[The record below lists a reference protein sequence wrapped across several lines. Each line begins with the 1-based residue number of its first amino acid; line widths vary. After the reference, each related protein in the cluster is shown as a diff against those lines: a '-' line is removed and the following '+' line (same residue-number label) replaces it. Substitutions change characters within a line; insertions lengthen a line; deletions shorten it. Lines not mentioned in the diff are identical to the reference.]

1 MSEYQKFI
9 QIYTEFGKRIEY
21 DWAAYEASTAGKASA
36 DNADQTIVGGL
47 YKHKAVC
54 GGIARSLQY
63 LLHKVGIECYI
74 VTGTKYS
81 QTGTIP
87 PGPHGWN
94 MIKIEGQWY
103 YADLTQDMGTI
114 KAQGVNDYL
123 MTDKECALLRIF
135 TMQDANGKIY
145 ENPPLPK
152 CVSHRFD
159 LYVRNPVYF
168 KTFDDNTIKRLKSLL
183 FKALQEGQGYFKVF
197 FENTQDAAKAAEMF
211 TAQGNSIAGD
221 IPAFNGIAVCQ
232 IYTVVNDSGNIVII
246 LPGYRFVSAATPVR
260 TE

>member
-1 MSEYQKFI
+1 M
-9 QIYTEFGKRIEY
+9 
-21 DWAAYEASTAGKASA
+21 D
-36 DNADQTIVGGL
+36 
-47 YKHKAVC
+47 
-54 GGIARSLQY
+54 
-63 LLHKVGIECYI
+63 
-74 VTGTKYS
+74 
-81 QTGTIP
+81 
-87 PGPHGWN
+87 
-94 MIKIEGQWY
+94 
-103 YADLTQDMGTI
+103 TI
-114 KAQGVNDYL
+114 KAQGVDDYL
-123 MTDKECALLRIF
+123 MTDEECALLRTF

-168 KTFDDNTIKRLKSLL
+168 KTFDDNALERLKSLL

-211 TAQGNSIAGD
+211 TTHGNSIAGD

-246 LPGYRFVSAATPVR
+246 FPGYRFVPAATPLR